1 MPAAIPERPGL
12 EGLEQR
18 WSAQWDADR
27 VYRFDRTQGRENV
40 YSIDTP
46 PLTVSGSLHVGHVFS
61 FTHTDTI
68 ARYRRMRGFA
78 VFYPM
83 GWDDNGLAT
92 ERRVQNY
99 FGVRCDPQLPYEPGF
114 IPPMHGDRTS
124 KDRGSTKE
132 IPTSRRNFVELC
144 ARLVVEDEAK
154 FEEMWRR
161 LGLSVDWAVTPY
173 VTIGAAAQRAS
184 QRAFLRQ
191 LARGEAYKAEAPT
204 LWDVDDGTAVA
215 QAELEDREIDGA
227 YHRLAFH
234 RDESDVI
241 VETTRPELLPACVAL
256 VAHPSDERYQ
266 TLFGTEVTTPLFGV
280 RVPVLAHRLAEPEK
294 GSGIAMICTFGD
306 TTDVTWWRELRLPV
320 RAIVERDGRLK
331 HDPPS
336 GFPDIGTRA
345 YAPLAGK
352 TVKQARAHIV
362 EMLRESGELIGDP
375 RAITHAVKF
384 YERGSRPLEIVTTR
398 QWYIRNGGRDAELRA
413 ELIGRGKELHWYPS
427 YMRQRFESW
436 IEGLNGDWLVSRQRY
451 FGVPFPL
458 WYRLDGEG
466 RADFDA
472 PLTPTEDNLPI
483 DPESDVPAGYT
494 EEQRNRP
501 GGFTADPDVMDTWA
515 TSSLTPQIACG
526 WEDDPD
532 LFART
537 FPMDLR
543 PQAHDIIRTW
553 LFSTVVR
560 SHLEHGSLP
569 WANAAISGWVL
580 DPDRKKMSKSK
591 GNVVTPLE
599 WLEKYGADGA
609 RYWAASGRPGTDTT
623 FDENQFK
630 VGRKLAIKILNVS
643 KFVLSTCGTSPEGDM
658 GLDDPTH
665 LSEELDRSLLS
676 ALDKLIIEATD
687 SFDEYDYARALERI
701 ERFFWVFC
709 DNYVELVKGRAYGG
723 AGEDGGRSAAYSL
736 RRALST
742 LLRLFAPFLP
752 YVTEEAWS
760 WWHDTSI
767 HRASWPVAGVNAD
780 RSAAIS
786 SDGLVYEV
794 AAAVLSEIRKVKSTQ
809 KRSLATPV
817 VRAIV
822 SDTPERLAA
831 LAAATPDVR
840 EAGKIRELDTRVI
853 TDGAGGVEVE
863 LAGPE
868 TAA

>member
-1 MPAAIPERPGL
+1 M
-12 EGLEQR
+12 
-18 WSAQWDADR
+18 
-27 VYRFDRTQGRENV
+27 YRFDRSRPRENV

-46 PLTVSGSLHVGHVFS
+46 PLTESGSLHVGHVFS
-61 FTHTDTI
+61 FTHTDTV

-99 FGVRCDPQLPYEPGF
+99 FGVRCDPQLQYDPDF
-114 IPPMHGDRTS
+114 VPPENAGKKADR
-124 KDRGSTKE
+124 RE
-132 IPTSRRNFVELC
+132 IPISRRNFVELC
-144 ARLVVEDEAK
+144 GRLVVEDEAK

-161 LGLSVDWAVTPY
+161 LALSIDWSVPTY
-173 VTIGAAAQRAS
+173 VTIGPVAQRAS

-204 LWDVDDGTAVA
+204 LWDIDDRTAVA
-215 QAELEDREIDGA
+215 QAELEDRAMPGA

-234 RDESDVI
+234 RVDGGGDVM

-266 TLFGTEVTTPLFGV
+266 LLFGTEVRTPLFGV
-280 RVPVLAHRLAEPEK
+280 PVPVLAHRLAEPDK

-306 TTDVTWWRELRLPV
+306 TTDVTWWRELQLGV
-320 RAIVERDGRLK
+320 RAIVGRDGRLK
-331 HDPPS
+331 SDPPD
-336 GFPDIGTRA
+336 GVAGAGAVA
-345 YAPLAGK
+345 YAELAGK
-352 TVKQARAHIV
+352 TVKQARARIV
-362 EMLRESGELIGDP
+362 ELLRESGEMDGEP
-375 RAITHAVKF
+375 REITHSVKF

-398 QWYIRNGGRDAELRA
+398 QWYIRNGGRDAALREA
-413 ELIGRGKELHWYPS
+413 LIQRGRELHWYPS

-458 WYRLDGEG
+458 WYPLD
-466 RADFDA
+466 DA
-472 PLTPTEDNLPI
+472 GMPQFETPLTPSEDILPI
-483 DPESDVPAGYT
+483 DPESDAPAGFT
-494 EEQRNRP
+494 EAQRNQP

-532 LFART
+532 LFSRT

-560 SHLEHGSLP
+560 SHLEHGCLP

-591 GNVVTPLE
+591 GNVVTPMD

-623 FDENQFK
+623 FDENQLK
-630 VGRKLAIKILNVS
+630 VGRKLATKILNVS
-643 KFVLSTCGTSPEGDM
+643 KFVLTTCGAVPERDAE
-658 GLDDPTH
+658 LDDPSH
-665 LSEELDRSLLS
+665 LSETLDRSLLTK
-676 ALDKLIIEATD
+676 LDELIAEATAA
-687 SFDEYDYARALERI
+687 FEEYDYARALERT

-709 DNYVELVKGRAYGG
+709 DDYVELVKGRAYGS
-723 AGEDGGRSAAYSL
+723 AGEAGGRSAAYAL

-760 WWHDTSI
+760 WWHDGSI
-767 HRASWPVAGVNAD
+767 HVASWPESLDEARPAD
-780 RSAAIS
+780 EGI
-786 SDGLVYEV
+786 VYEV
-794 AAAVLSEIRKVKSTQ
+794 AATVLSQVRKVKSSQ

-817 VRAIV
+817 VRATV
-822 SDTPERLAA
+822 SDTQDRLDALEAA
-831 LAAATPDVR
+831 SADVR
-840 EAGKIRELDTRVI
+840 AAGKIRELVTKAVA
-853 TDGAGGVEVE
+853 DGAPAVDVE
-863 LAGPE
+863 LAAPDE
-868 TAA
+868 PAA